1 MSPWGLVHVST
12 SRRGRQTNAHHA
24 SRAMHS
30 SVTFPADGAGA
41 ESDEPLLVR
50 RAAVDANALAA
61 LYQRYVARVYRFL
74 RVRCGSPDEAADLTQ
89 QVFLKMAEALPRYRE
104 RGAPFAAWLF
114 RIARNAA
121 IDHARRQRRT
131 VPWDSLTQAP
141 APDDVEAWVLDR
153 ETRARVGALLA
164 GLPSD
169 ERELLSLR
177 FAAGLSSREIAAVVG
192 GSEAAVKKRLTRTI
206 QRLKERSNG

>member
-1 MSPWGLVHVST
+1 M
-12 SRRGRQTNAHHA
+12 Q
-24 SRAMHS
+24 S
-30 SVTFPADGAGA
+30 SVTFPASDAGA
-41 ESDEPLLVR
+41 QTDVVELVR
-50 RAAVDANALAA
+50 RAAVDAAAMAA

-74 RVRCGSPDEAADLTQ
+74 RVRCGSPDETADLTQ

-104 RGAPFAAWLF
+104 RGIPFAAWLF

-121 IDHARRQRRT
+121 IDHARRHRVT
-131 VPWDSLTQAP
+131 VPWDSLTDVA

-153 ETRARVGALLA
+153 ETRARVGALLGA
-164 GLPSD
+164 LSSD

-177 FAAGLSSREIAAVVG
+177 FAAGLSSGEIAVVVG

>member
-1 MSPWGLVHVST
+1 
-12 SRRGRQTNAHHA
+12 
-24 SRAMHS
+24 MHS
-30 SVTFPADGAGA
+30 SVTFPAGGAGA
-41 ESDEPLLVR
+41 ETDEVELVR
-50 RAAVDANALAA
+50 RAAVDATATAA
-61 LYQRYVARVYRFL
+61 LYQRYVARVYRYL
-74 RVRCGSPDEAADLTQ
+74 RVRCSSADEAADLTQ

-104 RGAPFAAWLF
+104 RGVPFAAWLF

-121 IDHARRQRRT
+121 IDHARRHRVT
-131 VPWDSLTQAP
+131 IPWDSLTDAA

-153 ETRARVGALLA
+153 ETRAQVGALLA
-164 GLPSD
+164 ALSSD

-177 FAAGLSSREIAAVVG
+177 FAAGLSSREIAMVVG

>member
-1 MSPWGLVHVST
+1 
-12 SRRGRQTNAHHA
+12 
-24 SRAMHS
+24 MHS
-30 SVTFPADGAGA
+30 SMTFPAGGAGA
-41 ESDEPLLVR
+41 ESDEPELVR

-61 LYQRYVARVYRFL
+61 LYQRYVARVYRF
-74 RVRCGSPDEAADLTQ
+74 VRPRCNSADEAADLTQ

-104 RGAPFAAWLF
+104 RGVPFAAWLF

-121 IDHARRQRRT
+121 IDHARRHRPT
-131 VPWDSLTQAP
+131 VRWDSLTDAA
-141 APDDVEAWVLDR
+141 APDDVEGFVLSR
-153 ETRARVGALLA
+153 EVRARIGALLSELSA
-164 GLPSD
+164 D

-192 GSEAAVKKRLTRTI
+192 ASEAAVKKRLTRTI

>member
-1 MSPWGLVHVST
+1 M
-12 SRRGRQTNAHHA
+12 Q
-24 SRAMHS
+24 S
-30 SVTFPADGAGA
+30 SVTFPAGGAGA
-41 ESDEPLLVR
+41 ETDEVELVR
-50 RAAVDANALAA
+50 RAAVDAAA
-61 LYQRYVARVYRFL
+61 TAVLYQRYVVRVYRFL
-74 RVRCGSPDEAADLTQ
+74 RVRCSSRDEAADLTQ

-121 IDHARRQRRT
+121 IDHVRRHRVT
-131 VPWDSLTQAP
+131 VPWHSLTQAA

-153 ETRARVGALLA
+153 ETRVRVAALLA
-164 GLPSD
+164 ALSTD

-206 QRLKERSNG
+206 QRLKERSSG

>member
-1 MSPWGLVHVST
+1 
-12 SRRGRQTNAHHA
+12 
-24 SRAMHS
+24 MHS
-30 SVTFPADGAGA
+30 SVTFPAGGAGA
-41 ESDEPLLVR
+41 EADEVELVR
-50 RAAVDANALAA
+50 RAAVDAAATAA
-61 LYQRYVARVYRFL
+61 LYQRYVARVYRFM
-74 RVRCGSPDEAADLTQ
+74 RFRCSSPDEAADLTQ

-104 RGAPFAAWLF
+104 RGAFAAWLF

-121 IDHARRQRRT
+121 IDHARRHRAT
-131 VPWDSLTQAP
+131 VPWDSLTQAA

-164 GLPSD
+164 ALSSD

-206 QRLKERSNG
+206 QRLKERSHG

>member
-1 MSPWGLVHVST
+1 
-12 SRRGRQTNAHHA
+12 
-24 SRAMHS
+24 MHS
-30 SVTFPADGAGA
+30 SVTFSAGSAGA
-41 ESDEPLLVR
+41 ESDETEVVR
-50 RAAVDANALAA
+50 RAASDANALAT
-61 LYQRYVARVYRFL
+61 LYQRYVAKVYRFL
-74 RVRCGSPDEAADLTQ
+74 RVRCSSADETADLTQ

-104 RGAPFAAWLF
+104 RGVPFAAWLF

-121 IDHARRQRRT
+121 IDHARRHRVT
-131 VPWDSLTQAP
+131 VPWDSLSDAA
-141 APDDVEAWVLDR
+141 APDDVEEWVLHR
-153 ETRARVGALLA
+153 ETRAHVGALLA
-164 GLPSD
+164 ALSSD

>member
-1 MSPWGLVHVST
+1 M
-12 SRRGRQTNAHHA
+12 Q
-24 SRAMHS
+24 S
-30 SVTFPADGAGA
+30 SVTFPAGGAGA
-41 ESDEPLLVR
+41 ESDEPELVR

-74 RVRCGSPDEAADLTQ
+74 RVRCSSRDEAADLTQ

-121 IDHARRQRRT
+121 IDRARRQRT
-131 VPWDSLTQAP
+131 VPWDSLTQAA

>member
-1 MSPWGLVHVST
+1 
-12 SRRGRQTNAHHA
+12 
-24 SRAMHS
+24 MHS
-30 SVTFPADGAGA
+30 SVTFPAGEAGA
-41 ESDEPLLVR
+41 ESDELELVR
-50 RAAVDANALAA
+50 RAAVDASALAA
-61 LYQRYVARVYRFL
+61 LYERYVVRVYRFL
-74 RVRCGSPDEAADLTQ
+74 RVRCTGPDEAADLTQ

-104 RGAPFAAWLF
+104 RGVPFAAWLF

-121 IDHARRQRRT
+121 IDRARRHRRT
-131 VPWDSLTQAP
+131 VPWDSLTQAA

-164 GLPSD
+164 ALSSD

>member
-1 MSPWGLVHVST
+1 M
-12 SRRGRQTNAHHA
+12 Q
-24 SRAMHS
+24 S
-30 SVTFPADGAGA
+30 SVTLPAGAAGA
-41 ESDEPLLVR
+41 ETDEAELVR
-50 RAAVDANALAA
+50 RAAVDATARAA
-61 LYQRYVARVYRFL
+61 LYERYVARVYRFL
-74 RVRCGSPDEAADLTQ
+74 RVRCSSPDQAADLTQ

-104 RGAPFAAWLF
+104 RGAPFASWLF
-114 RIARNAA
+114 RIARNVA
-121 IDHARRQRRT
+121 IDHARRHRVT
-131 VPWDSLTQAP
+131 VAWDSLGQAA

-164 GLPSD
+164 GLSSD

-192 GSEAAVKKRLTRTI
+192 ASEAAVKKRLTRTI

>member
-1 MSPWGLVHVST
+1 
-12 SRRGRQTNAHHA
+12 
-24 SRAMHS
+24 MHS
-30 SVTFPADGAGA
+30 SVTFPAGGAGA
-41 ESDEPLLVR
+41 ESDEPDLVR

-74 RVRCGSPDEAADLTQ
+74 RMRCSSPDEAADLTQ

-104 RGAPFAAWLF
+104 RGVPFAAWLF

-121 IDHARRQRRT
+121 IDHARRQRGT
-131 VPWDSLTQAP
+131 VPWESLTESA

-153 ETRARVGALLA
+153 EARARVGALLA
-164 GLPSD
+164 GLSSD

-206 QRLKERSNG
+206 QRLKEQSNG